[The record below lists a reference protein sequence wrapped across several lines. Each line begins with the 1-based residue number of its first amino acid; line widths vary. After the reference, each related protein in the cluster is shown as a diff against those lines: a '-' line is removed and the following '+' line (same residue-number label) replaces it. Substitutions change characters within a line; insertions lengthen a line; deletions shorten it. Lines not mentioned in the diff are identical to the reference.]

1 MKKNKYGKEKFKYVR
16 FEDMISPVA
25 VCVNCSKV
33 IRKHSKNIKPIEWGG
48 DERCECDKPAGP
60 GSPEHSELMA
70 LAWEKGILFDTMKNL
85 EYMSK

>member
-1 MKKNKYGKEKFKYVR
+1 
-16 FEDMISPVA
+16 MISPVA

-33 IRKHSKNIKPIEWGG
+33 IRKHAKNIKPIEWGG

-70 LAWEKGILFDTMKNL
+70 LAWEKGILFETMTKSWI
-85 EYMSK
+85 YSK